1 MAFAFMGQSE
11 MHNETHLRL
20 KLRRACPDAANE
32 MRPTLTVIQTTS
44 KSPARATELVIDL
57 RPVGQVHRPA
67 ETAYISARGLN
78 VCR

>member
-1 MAFAFMGQSE
+1 

-44 KSPARATELVIDL
+44 KSPARAIDPLIDL
-57 RPVGQVHRPA
+57 GPVGQVHRA
-67 ETAYISARGLN
+67 TETAYVSARGLN
-78 VCR
+78 VGR